1 MSEGKQTNMATIIF
15 YAVIFIT
22 AALIFYTIGVW
33 SERYSKRLKTWHVV
47 LFWLGLVADII
58 GTGQMKV
65 YAGQLE
71 LNLHTVLGLIG
82 LMLMFLHT
90 LWATKV
96 VFSRNELAITRFH
109 RFSVPVWFAWFAA
122 YASGVAKGIQSI

>member
-22 AALIFYTIGVW
+22 AALIFYSIGVW

-47 LFWLGLVADII
+47 LFWLGLVTDII

-65 YAGQLE
+65 YAGKLE
-71 LNLHTVLGLIG
+71 LNSHTVLGLIG

-96 VFSRNELAITRFH
+96 VFSRNDPPLPVFTALAF
-109 RFSVPVWFAWFAA
+109 
-122 YASGVAKGIQSI
+122 